1 MTNTTRSAEHGS
13 FTINRT
19 YPVPPERVFA
29 AWSSPEAKARWFGA
43 PGGDPGYTLDFRVGG
58 REINRGGPPDGPVFT
73 YEATYRDIVPA
84 ERIVYGYV
92 MERDDTLISV
102 SVTTVEFAPTASGTT
117 LTFTEQGVFLDGGDT
132 TRDSREGHGR
142 TARRPGGRF
151 GLREDRQLRGPPQL
165 RLRCAGRNACRRGA
179 ENPLSRRPQPE
190 GMGHRSRSRLT
201 APLLPA
207 VSHISTICPSV

>member
-117 LTFTEQGVFLDGGDT
+117 LTLTEQGVFLDGGDT
-132 TRDSREGHGR
+132 NAIREKGTGELLD
-142 TARRPGGRF
+142 A
-151 GLREDRQLRGPPQL
+151 L
-165 RLRCAGRNACRRGA
+165 GA
-179 ENPLSRRPQPE
+179 DL
-190 GMGHRSRSRLT
+190 G
-201 APLLPA
+201 
-207 VSHISTICPSV
+207 